1 MDAEQLATLERA
13 RPPELSER
21 PPVEEQLSTLEKAR
35 ARARNDAELL
45 SVMTG
50 TATPPTLRERCV
62 RTLLCAAPSF
72 DAASRSEIDAA
83 LAAHFADDCA
93 SALLHLDA
101 FAGAAC
107 LPDALDAAFA
117 VWWAR
122 QSEIGPSLTTGFAR
136 PCISRAL
143 RRLLDVS
150 EAALRRCPAAVAW
163 GDAGRSAAHLEQLAE
178 KARDEVP
185 IASAKARQQA
195 RFLERR
201 LHCIKEE
208 HEAEVRRKRHE
219 LELLCAL
226 EEEGGGDFAAGG
238 LC

>member
-1 MDAEQLATLERA
+1 MDAQQLATLERA
-13 RPPELSER
+13 RPPETA
-21 PPVEEQLSTLEKAR
+21 VEEQLSTLERAR
-35 ARARNDAELL
+35 ARARDDAELL

-72 DAASRSEIDAA
+72 DAASRAEIDSA

-122 QSEIGPSLTTGFAR
+122 QSDIGPSLSTLETGR

>member
-1 MDAEQLATLERA
+1 MVVEELL
-13 RPPELSER
+13 RPPETA
-21 PPVEEQLSTLEKAR
+21 VEEQLSTLERAR
-35 ARARNDAELL
+35 ARARDDAELL
-45 SVMTG
+45 AVMTG

-72 DAASRSEIDAA
+72 DAASRADIDGA

-122 QSEIGPSLTTGFAR
+122 QSEVGPSITNVAR

>member
-1 MDAEQLATLERA
+1 M
-13 RPPELSER
+13 
-21 PPVEEQLSTLEKAR
+21 V
-35 ARARNDAELL
+35 
-45 SVMTG
+45 
-50 TATPPTLRERCV
+50 
-62 RTLLCAAPSF
+62 
-72 DAASRSEIDAA
+72 
-83 LAAHFADDCA
+83 
-93 SALLHLDA
+93 
-101 FAGAAC
+101 GAAVRHR
-107 LPDALDAAFA
+107 A
-117 VWWAR
+117 VAHH
-122 QSEIGPSLTTGFAR
+122 GFGR

>member
-1 MDAEQLATLERA
+1 MDAQQLATLERA
-13 RPPELSER
+13 RPPETA
-21 PPVEEQLSTLEKAR
+21 VEEQLSTLEKAR
-35 ARARNDAELL
+35 ARARDDAELL
-45 SVMTG
+45 AYMTG
-50 TATPPTLRERCV
+50 AESPPSLRERCV

-122 QSEIGPSLTTGFAR
+122 QSEIGPSLTTGFGR

>member
-1 MDAEQLATLERA
+1 MDGEQLATLERA
-13 RPPELSER
+13 RPPETA
-21 PPVEEQLSTLEKAR
+21 VEEQLSTLEKAR
-35 ARARNDAELL
+35 ARARDDAELL
-45 SVMTG
+45 AYMTG
-50 TATPPTLRERCV
+50 AESPPSLRERCV

-72 DAASRSEIDAA
+72 DAASRAEIDNA

-122 QSEIGPSLTTGFAR
+122 QSDIGPSLTTGFGR

-195 RFLERR
+195 RFWNAGSTASRKSTRPRCGGSATSSSCCARSRR
-201 LHCIKEE
+201 RAAATL
-208 HEAEVRRKRHE
+208 RRVG
-219 LELLCAL
+219 CANMI
-226 EEEGGGDFAAGG
+226 
-238 LC
+238 